1 MKENSDSLDLGDHEA
16 RLEEVSGGNASGLG
30 KVLSRCYQ
38 MWVWVSSLEW
48 MKLSH
53 VVFGNS
59 YVIFIAF
66 VEVLLA
72 HAHVLYALLSGQTF
86 VL

>member
-1 MKENSDSLDLGDHEA
+1 
-16 RLEEVSGGNASGLG
+16 
-30 KVLSRCYQ
+30 

-59 YVIFIAF
+59 YVIFVAF

-86 VL
+86 VLRACHTPCSCVHYWHSPGAFPCM

>member
-1 MKENSDSLDLGDHEA
+1 
-16 RLEEVSGGNASGLG
+16 
-30 KVLSRCYQ
+30 

-48 MKLSH
+48 MNLSH

-59 YVIFIAF
+59 YVIFVAF